1 MKEVFFFN
9 GLNGEFTGL
18 TGEFV
23 NGQVAVVDFDG
34 RRGAFQA
41 VSPASR
47 DAFALLGHETETG
60 SFQGTLYWRDEF
72 GALVQEPGAG
82 RTQVRQSKERVTSV
96 CDKCFVSVPVATGVC
111 QNCD

>member
-9 GLNGEFTGL
+9 DKNEWTGL

-23 NGQVAVVDFDG
+23 NGEVAVVDFDG
-34 RRGAFQA
+34 HRGAFKA
-41 VSPASR
+41 LSPASR
-47 DAFALLGHETETG
+47 EAFALLGVVRTSG
-60 SFQGTLYWRDEF
+60 AYQGTLYWRDET
-72 GALVQEPGAG
+72 GARVQEPGAG
-82 RTQVRQSKERVTSV
+82 RTQVRQAKERVASV

>member
-9 GLNGEFTGL
+9 GRNEWTGL
-18 TGEFV
+18 TGDFV
-23 NGQVAVVDFDG
+23 NGEVAVVDFDG
-34 RRGAFQA
+34 HRGAFKA

-60 SFQGTLYWRDEF
+60 AFQGTLYWRDET
-72 GALVQEPGAG
+72 GARVQEPGVQ
-82 RTQVRQSKERVTSV
+82 TPVRQTKEPVTLV

-111 QNCD
+111 QNCN

>member
-9 GLNGEFTGL
+9 GRNEWTGL

-23 NGQVAVVDFDG
+23 NGEVAVVDFDG
-34 RRGAFQA
+34 HRGTFKAL
-41 VSPASR
+41 SPASR

-60 SFQGTLYWRDEF
+60 AFQGTLYWRDET
-72 GALVQEPGAG
+72 GARVREPGVKAPA
-82 RTQVRQSKERVTSV
+82 RRQTTERVSSV
-96 CDKCFVSVPVATGVC
+96 CDKCFLSVPVATGVC